1 VELPAFIATSA
12 LLTLMPGPDILY
24 VLTTGLTRG
33 RRPALA
39 VSLGLASGLLV
50 HTTAAALGLS
60 LVVSRS
66 PVLLQT
72 IRYAGVAY
80 LLYLGFKALRSG
92 RELRCCRSGGAQSLT
107 SDTLPRTPRPAS
119 AEQREEQREEKN
131 KKIGSLYRIGVTMN
145 LLNPKVILF
154 FLALF
159 PQFLSPES
167 ATPRADIFLLGAIFA
182 VQAAVIFST
191 VSVLSGWLGDRFS
204 AGRLSPRVVGRIN
217 AIVYGALALVF
228 LFA

>member
-1 VELPAFIATSA
+1 MDIFGFIATSA
-12 LLTLMPGPDILY
+12 LLTLMPGPDIFY
-24 VLTTGLTRG
+24 VLTQGLTRG

-60 LVVSRS
+60 LVISRS
-66 PVLLQT
+66 PVLLQV
-72 IRYAGVAY
+72 IKYAGVAY
-80 LLYLGFKALRSG
+80 LLYLGIKSFLG
-92 RELRCCRSGGAQSLT
+92 RNQSPENNEAVTPET
-107 SDTLPRTPRPAS
+107 SEAAEPRTFG
-119 AEQREEQREEKN
+119 N
-131 KKIGSLYRIGVTMN
+131 LYRIGGTMN

-159 PQFLSPES
+159 PQFLSPDS
-167 ATPRADIFLLGAIFA
+167 ATPRADIFVLGGIFA

-191 VSVLSGWLGDRFS
+191 VSVLSGWLGERFS
-204 AGRLSPRVVGRIN
+204 ADRLSGRTVGWIN
-217 AIVYGALALVF
+217 AIVYWAIALLF